1 MHVLGCEAD
10 VAAGVTR
17 LLALEPRF
25 AAVVTAHGH
34 PPLRQ
39 AGASLEGL
47 LRIVTDQLIS
57 RQAGTAI
64 WRRIEAKLSPFEP
77 VAIAR
82 KREASLMK
90 LGLSGAKA
98 RSFKAIAAAVAD
110 GRLDFASLKML
121 SDEEILRRL
130 TALNGIGPWTAD
142 IFLLTAMGRSDAWP
156 AGDLALQVAAQH
168 LFELK
173 TRPSHKQLTL
183 MAEGWRPWR
192 SVAARLLW
200 SHYRGLKG
208 LSQAVL

>member
-1 MHVLGCEAD
+1 MQVLRCEAD
-10 VAAGVTR
+10 VAAAVGS
-17 LLALEPRF
+17 LLAMESRF
-25 AAVVTAHGH
+25 ATVVAAHGH
-34 PPLRQ
+34 PPLRRT
-39 AGASLEGL
+39 GASLEGL

-57 RQAGTAI
+57 RQAGIAI
-64 WRRIEAKLSPFEP
+64 WCRIDAKLAPFEP
-77 VAIAR
+77 IVIAR

-110 GRLDFASLKML
+110 GRLDFALL
-121 SDEEILRRL
+121 SKLPDAEILRRL
-130 TALNGIGPWTAD
+130 TALDGIGPWTAD
-142 IFLLTAMGRSDAWP
+142 IFLLTAMGRTDAWP

-173 TRPSHKQLTL
+173 ARPSHKQLTE

-208 LSQAVL
+208 LSQTVL